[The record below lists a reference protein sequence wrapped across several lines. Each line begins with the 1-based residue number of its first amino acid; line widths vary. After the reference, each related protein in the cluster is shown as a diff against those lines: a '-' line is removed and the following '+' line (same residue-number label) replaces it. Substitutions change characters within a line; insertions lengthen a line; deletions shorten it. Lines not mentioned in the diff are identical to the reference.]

1 MRRTAIRPARM
12 HELAREYLAAE
23 KVVVIH
29 EKGGR
34 PQTYDN
40 ALILTVACIQNLHQ
54 FSLREALEF
63 CDDLFPELPTLST
76 YHYRLS
82 RISPKIA
89 QGFVAHLGKKIQDV
103 PKADAPKKGRIFVM
117 DGTGF
122 SYHDAYPMK
131 LHLGT
136 EIRKIRTHVK
146 IAALMGLVGQRRF
159 VVSAKAGRAYAG
171 ETTLIQSQ
179 LEALPKG
186 KGSVL
191 GDKGYDS
198 ARIMQMI
205 KNKGYRPVIPIKRHR
220 GYLPKDPLRVESD
233 NNAQK
238 NIYRKRTLVEG
249 MFGNLKQKL
258 SSHIKIFKIEIAQTF
273 ALLRFAL
280 LNMTVLVS
288 LEQGWLWIRF
298 SNRAR
303 LRRMV
308 F

>member
-1 MRRTAIRPARM
+1 M
-12 HELAREYLAAE
+12 HELAREYLVKE
-23 KVVVIH
+23 KVVIPH

-34 PQTYDN
+34 PRDYDD

-63 CDDLFPELPTLST
+63 CSDLFPQLPTLST

-82 RISPKIA
+82 KISPHIA
-89 QGFVAHLGKKIQDV
+89 QGFVAFLGKKIQDV
-103 PKADAPKKGRIFVM
+103 PKVDAPQRGRIFVM

-122 SYHDAYPMK
+122 SYHDVYPMK

-136 EIRKIRTHVK
+136 EIRKIQTHVK
-146 IAALMGLVGQRRF
+146 IAALMGLVGRKRF
-159 VVSAKAGRAYAG
+159 AASVKAGRAYAG

-198 ARIMQMI
+198 AKIMMTI
-205 KNKGYRPVIPIKRHR
+205 KGKGYRPVIPIKRDYRHE
-220 GYLPKDPLRVESD
+220 PKDPLRLESD
-233 NNAQK
+233 HNASK
-238 NIYRKRTLVEG
+238 KIYRKRTLVEG
-249 MFGNLKQKL
+249 MFGNVKQKL
-258 SSHIKIFKIEIAQTF
+258 SSHIKVFKIEIAETF

-288 LEQGWLWIRF
+288 LEQALLWLWF
-298 SNRAR
+298 SNSANEHQ
-303 LRRMV
+303 V
-308 F
+308 DQ